1 MLPSEYLS
9 ENEIAAAELADQG
22 DTFNPQ
28 QQFSVSWPAEP
39 VVAKAYVDQL
49 SRSNIITAEKAAV
62 FIEDLDRAE
71 KLLNENLRD
80 EKLSN
85 LLKIY
90 ANETEYAELSEVF
103 SAIAVRLQ

>member
-1 MLPSEYLS
+1 
-9 ENEIAAAELADQG
+9 
-22 DTFNPQ
+22 
-28 QQFSVSWPAEP
+28 
-39 VVAKAYVDQL
+39 
-49 SRSNIITAEKAAV
+49 
-62 FIEDLDRAE
+62 
-71 KLLNENLRD
+71 LNENLRD

>member
-1 MLPSEYLS
+1 
-9 ENEIAAAELADQG
+9 
-22 DTFNPQ
+22 
-28 QQFSVSWPAEP
+28 VSWPAEP

-49 SRSNIITAEKAAV
+49 SRSNTITNEKAGI
-62 FIEDLDRAE
+62 FTKDLDRAE